1 MLAQINQ
8 CEFAVRRSQ
17 LLAKTS
23 DHQLNCYKEL
33 QQKLQGQI
41 QAVKDAIE
49 LGKENLDKAKVLK
62 HNRMMYDMLAKSI
75 KDEPARKETDKR
87 LSDLKTELGSLEEQS
102 KTNEHKLDTRKK
114 LFHVLISSAN
124 QLQGVLEDGREEEN
138 ANAFL
143 DNTDNSPKPE
153 TTLYCKS

>member
-23 DHQLNCYKEL
+23 DNQLSCYKDL
-33 QQKLQGQI
+33 QQKLEGQI
-41 QAVKDAIE
+41 QEVKGAID
-49 LGKENLDKAKVLK
+49 LGKENLEKAKILK

-102 KTNEHKLDTRKK
+102 KNYENKLDTRKK

-124 QLQGVLEDGREEEN
+124 QLHGMLEDGREEEN
-138 ANAFL
+138 TNTSL
-143 DNTDNSPKPE
+143 DNIDNSPEPE
-153 TTLYCKS
+153 AMVE